1 MELLSTDSTATVA
14 AAATVT
20 ASADWLLKL
29 QLVYGSLGASTGPVV
44 NDGDTTGTLDSK
56 EYLLE

>member
-1 MELLSTDSTATVA
+1 MTLLSTDSTAAVESGV
-14 AAATVT
+14 TVT

-44 NDGDTTGTLDSK
+44 NDGDTTGALDSK